1 MSTRGDEDTVDPKRL
16 GDFRIMDGIAD
27 QRDPRRPVRRSV
39 RHQARK
45 QFAGA
50 LKLAAGLVGRSSA
63 MVADAV
69 HSLSDLISD
78 VVVIIMV
85 KVSSREQDKG
95 HDYGHGKFETLATAV
110 VALMLMAVG
119 GKLMAGGI
127 EKINTAAHGGVLE
140 IPGKIALWA
149 ALASIAVKEIL
160 FQWTARVGRKV
171 NSPAMVSNAW
181 HHRSDALSSVGSAL
195 GIGAAVIFGGKWAI
209 LDPIVCCA
217 ISIFILV
224 VAVKMMI
231 PALSE
236 LTEAS
241 LPDEMEDRIV
251 ALIRSVD
258 GVDDVHAL
266 KTRRN
271 GPNIIIE
278 AHIVVDPE
286 MSVAAAHDITEIAE
300 DKVRCEYGPETHITL
315 HVEPSIESE

>member
-1 MSTRGDEDTVDPKRL
+1 MAETREHTITRVTVWGAVANL
-16 GDFRIMDGIAD
+16 GL
-27 QRDPRRPVRRSV
+27 S
-39 RHQARK
+39 
-45 QFAGA
+45 A

-127 EKINTAAHGGVLE
+127 EKIHTAAQGGVLE

-217 ISIFILV
+217 ISIFIFV

-300 DKVRCEYGPETHITL
+300 NKVRCEYGPETHITL